1 MAWTQKLTNWKT
13 QSCVGWDPVP
23 YENGY
28 FNEMRRSTV
37 KYEDCVS
44 WLAAVMRLFAKL
56 LWTLLVTTVSKLV
69 VDCES
74 ICDCFNS

>member
-1 MAWTQKLTNWKT
+1 M
-13 QSCVGWDPVP
+13 DI
-23 YENGY
+23 
-28 FNEMRRSTV
+28 FNEMRRSTE